1 MARRD
6 IAGQRRVQLVEA
18 AIRVMAREGWQ
29 STSISGV
36 TKEAGV
42 SRGLASYHFRDKSE
56 LLSAVLSRCREKF
69 TTAVLEGSAEG
80 TSAEQM
86 RRIIQL
92 AVRQIRED
100 PVVFQVFLHF
110 TAAAPSVPELGDEI
124 RSLWGTFRHVTAEG
138 IRAGQRE
145 GSYRSEIDAEAAAAE
160 LLGGIVGLALQW
172 MLDPG
177 SFDLDQAG
185 RGLETHFM
193 ADLIAPTPAPG
204 WD

>member
-1 MARRD
+1 
-6 IAGQRRVQLVEA
+6 
-18 AIRVMAREGWQ
+18 
-29 STSISGV
+29 
-36 TKEAGV
+36 
-42 SRGLASYHFRDKSE
+42 
-56 LLSAVLSRCREKF
+56 
-69 TTAVLEGSAEG
+69 
-80 TSAEQM
+80 AEQM

-92 AVRQIRED
+92 ALRQIRED

-124 RSLWGTFRHVTAEG
+124 RSLWGTFRHITAEG
-138 IRAGQRE
+138 IRAGQRD

-185 RGLETHFM
+185 RGLEKHFM